1 MTRYAIYFAPAPTSL
16 WWRAGCRWLARDPES
31 TEAVAPYP
39 ASGLT
44 PDEMARL
51 TSSARR
57 YGFHATLKA
66 PFRLMDGFGETQLL
80 AMAQAFAAAQKPIVL
95 EDTRV
100 RRISDFLALIPAG
113 PLEEIGALAMRCVS
127 YFDLLRAPATPAE
140 LARRRQA
147 GLSKRQEVL
156 LQRWGYPH
164 TEEQFRFHMTLSDSL
179 ARADAAT
186 EDVLRRAAE
195 SCFDEAAAHGPMV
208 IDNLAIYREDSP
220 GGPFRLWRRFPF
232 DSRRAES
239 ALPAC
244 GRLFFFVGASGVG
257 KDTLLR
263 WLEQQSGASGSIVFA
278 RRTITRS
285 VHPSEAHEAVDTATF
300 WRQAAAGEFAMMW
313 QANDLCY
320 GIRRGIEADLKAGRD
335 VVVNGSREYIPQ
347 LKQMYPDARIIWVE
361 AGSDVIRQRIEARQR
376 ESGAALLRRMD
387 RIAQFTPPQS
397 DDVIRIDNSGPLEA
411 AGARLLEVFSVK

>member
-1 MTRYAIYFAPAPTSL
+1 MTRYAIYFAPASTSS

-31 TEAVAPYP
+31 GETLVPDP
-39 ASGLT
+39 VSGMT
-44 PDEMARL
+44 PDVVEKLIA
-51 TSSARR
+51 SARR

-66 PFRLMDGFGETQLL
+66 PFRLADGFSEAHLL
-80 AMAQAFAAAQKPIVL
+80 AMAEAFAATQKPIAL
-95 EDTRV
+95 EDIRV
-100 RRISDFLALIPAG
+100 RRISDFLALIPTG

-127 YFDLLRAPATPAE
+127 YFDLLRAPPTPAE

-147 GLSKRQEVL
+147 GLSERQETL

-179 ARADAAT
+179 AQADADTVDA
-186 EDVLRRAAE
+186 LRMAAE
-195 SCFDEAAAHGPMV
+195 TCFGNAAPHGPMS
-208 IDNLAIYREDSP
+208 IDNLAIFREDGP
-220 GGPFRLWRRFPF
+220 GAPFRLWRRFPF
-232 DSRRAES
+232 DASRTES
-239 ALPAC
+239 TLPES

-263 WLEQQSGASGSIVFA
+263 WLEQHSNASGSIVFA

-285 VHPSEAHEAVDTATF
+285 VHPSEVHEAVDTATF

-320 GIRRGIEADLKAGRD
+320 GIRRGIESDLKAGRD

-361 AGSDVIRQRIEARQR
+361 AGSDVIRQRVEARQR

-387 RIAQFTPPQS
+387 RIAQFTPPHS